1 MKNYGTKT
9 KQYGSPAKKYGGK
22 ASKKQQGAL
31 PMGRSTSRDVPPAK
45 PIKEYNYAE
54 KQSAIRE
61 KANEIMKTLQSRA
74 NKISEP
80 SFADRPTPLP
90 RKKNKI
96 RL

>member
-22 ASKKQQGAL
+22 ASKKQTAQ
-31 PMGRSTSRDVPPAK
+31 R
-45 PIKEYNYAE
+45 PIKEYKYAE

-80 SFADRPTPLP
+80 SFADQKTPLP